1 MGCLAVVGIV
11 IPCGKGIGP
20 EDNPALHLGTESFR
34 PGAFVHF
41 HETVIIFVPVSIL
54 DTVIP
59 GQVRAG
65 FRRCDDIIGCH
76 PIFCVRQR
84 DFNGFGAQGFDV
96 FNRSFNRMGDVRVNP
111 LGRAVFLGDTDDH
124 AF

>member
-1 MGCLAVVGIV
+1 MGCLAVVCIV
-11 IPCGKGIGP
+11 ISCRKGIGP
-20 EDNPALHLGTESFR
+20 KNNPALHLGTEPFR

-41 HETVIIFVPVSIL
+41 HKTVIIFVPVPIL

-76 PIFCVRQR
+76 HIFCVRQG
-84 DFNGFGAQGFDV
+84 DFNGFGAQGFNF
-96 FNRSFNRMGDVRVNP
+96 FNRTFNRIGDVRGNP
-111 LGRAVFLGDTDDH
+111 FGRAVFLGDADDH